1 MDEVKDEKFK
11 YYGSSLKNLKKKKEK
26 EKTAK
31 KRGWCFWG
39 GNVHYVNNWCLL
51 VFK

>member
-11 YYGSSLKNLKKKKEK
+11 YYGSSLKNLKKKEK
-26 EKTAK
+26 ENAK